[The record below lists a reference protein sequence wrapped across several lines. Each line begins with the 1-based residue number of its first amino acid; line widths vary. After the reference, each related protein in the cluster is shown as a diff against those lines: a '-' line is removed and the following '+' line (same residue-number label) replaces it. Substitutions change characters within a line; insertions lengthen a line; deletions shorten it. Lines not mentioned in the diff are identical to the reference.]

1 VNTQP
6 LSRFGSFGSD
16 SVVDAIGRA
25 AARTGV
31 DFDYLYNQ
39 AKTESGLNPNAR
51 ARTSSAS
58 GLYQFI
64 DQSWLGVLKQ
74 HGAKHGLG
82 WAADAIQH
90 RGGRWTVAE
99 GMRDAVFGLRDQP
112 DASALMAA
120 ESASDNADMLGRALG
135 RTPSAADLYFAH
147 FLGPDGAARF
157 LRAADANSEAS
168 AASLFPRE
176 ARANRSIFY
185 DRSGGARSL
194 GQVYQLMAKKIGGD
208 GSTPAP
214 APPAQDDATQLAYAA
229 EVFRDP
235 EETPTAERLARY
247 NRFDPLRPDP
257 KHAMAAYLML
267 ASAPISDA

>member
-1 VNTQP
+1 MNTKP
-6 LSRFGSFGSD
+6 LSSFGSFGSE
-16 SVVDAIGRA
+16 SVREAIGRA

-39 AKTESGLNPNAR
+39 AKTESGLNPGAR

-64 DQSWLGVLKQ
+64 DQSWLGTLKQ

-82 WAADAIQH
+82 WAADAIQY
-90 RGGRWTVAE
+90 RGGRWAVAE

-112 DASALMAA
+112 EASALMAA
-120 ESASDNADMLGRALG
+120 ESASDNAEMLGRALG
-135 RTPSAADLYFAH
+135 RTPNAADLYFAH
-147 FLGPDGAARF
+147 FLGPDGASRF
-157 LRAADANSEAS
+157 LRAADANPDAS

-185 DRSGGARSL
+185 ARSGEARSL
-194 GQVYQLMAKKIGGD
+194 GEVYQLMARKIGGQ
-208 GSTPAP
+208 GATPTPA
-214 APPAQDDATQLAYAA
+214 APPPPDAAQLAYSA

-235 EETPTAERLARY
+235 EETPTAERLAQSHG
-247 NRFDPLRPDP
+247 FDPLRPDP
-257 KHAMAAYLML
+257 KHAMTAYLML
-267 ASAPISDA
+267 ASAPIKA